1 MITRRHIRRYLE
13 TLSSGGAYEEGQMP
27 DHVWQQLHEYLVS
40 HYKRLDKGA
49 RAYADEIFDQLDI
62 SLKQRIESLPEGR
75 NKKVLSRKLSI
86 VRAERSP
93 VPVLYLD
100 TPVIESLIRQGLGQ
114 SSSKATGGN
123 PGAVYREIRA
133 LVREGK
139 LVYAEDTFHRET
151 LEMGDARALEG
162 LDITR
167 RLSQGLSFKHSQTIE
182 DFQVFRALRGF
193 IDGKGNMGFRRFWQD
208 AFDKQTVRAIMK
220 KRSSVAFEGALALA
234 DPQGKTQ
241 DLDEGFQPLCT
252 RLRIRYDEIAL
263 KEEQELQKR
272 SSRHLRDLV
281 RLGMRY
287 GALKDGARK
296 RHMDGFWAGQKTDLS
311 VALWNHYGGT
321 PEGVEGLTS
330 FYESELFCHIPAI
343 GIKRDIWNAISVN
356 YPEGLRRA
364 TGSPDISVLGAI
376 LPYTDIVILGPKM
389 TEVVR
394 DMLRLDARFDT
405 EIYSMD
411 EHDKIMGGLT
421 EVTLQ

>member
-1 MITRRHIRRYLE
+1 MITRRHIRKYLD
-13 TLSSGGAYEEGQMP
+13 TLSSGGAYEQGQMA
-27 DHVWQQLHEYLVS
+27 DHVWQQLHEYLVR

-49 RAYADEIFDQLDI
+49 RAYADEIFDQLDL
-62 SLKQRIESLPEGR
+62 SLTQRIKSLPAGQS
-75 NKKVLSRKLSI
+75 KKVLNRKLSM

-100 TPVIESLIRQGLGQ
+100 TPVIESLIRNGLGQ
-114 SSSKATGGN
+114 SAPKDKGGN
-123 PGAVYREIRA
+123 AGVLHSEIVS
-133 LVREGK
+133 LVRDGK
-139 LVYAEDTFHRET
+139 LVYPEDTFHRET
-151 LEMGDARALEG
+151 LEMGDGQALEG
-162 LDITR
+162 LDIMR
-167 RLSQGLSFKHSQTIE
+167 RLSKGLSFKHSQTIE

-193 IDGKGNMGFRRFWQD
+193 IDGKKTMGFRRFWQD
-208 AFDKQTVRAIMK
+208 AFDRQTVRAILK
-220 KRSSVAFEGALALA
+220 KRSSVAFEGALTLA
-234 DPQGKTQ
+234 DEKGARAEAGQGS
-241 DLDEGFQPLCT
+241 LPPCM

-263 KEEQELQKR
+263 RREQELQKR

-287 GALKDGARK
+287 GAVKEGARK

-321 PEGVEGLTS
+321 PEGLEGLIS
-330 FYESELFCHIPAI
+330 FYESELFSEVPAI
-343 GIKRDIWNAISVN
+343 GIKRDIWHALSMN

-364 TGSPDISVLGAI
+364 TESPDISVLGAL

-411 EHDKIMGGLT
+411 EHDKILGRLR